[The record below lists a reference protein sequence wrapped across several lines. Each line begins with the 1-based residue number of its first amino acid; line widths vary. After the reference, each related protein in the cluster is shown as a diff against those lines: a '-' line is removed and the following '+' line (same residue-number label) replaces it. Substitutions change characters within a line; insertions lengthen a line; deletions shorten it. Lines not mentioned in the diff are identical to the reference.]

1 MLLLNTVDIRLF
13 NSNRLTIL
21 RKITYSIFNYF
32 LVSSIKLIS
41 LFNRYV
47 LLFNKEISLIE
58 QNYLL
63 IVNLLHNA

>member
-13 NSNRLTIL
+13 NSNTLTIL

-47 LLFNKEISLIE
+47 FLFNNTVIIE

>member
-13 NSNRLTIL
+13 NSNTLTIL

-41 LFNRYV
+41 LFNRHV
-47 LLFNKEISLIE
+47 FLFNNTVIIE

>member
-13 NSNRLTIL
+13 NSNTLTIL

-41 LFNRYV
+41 LLNRYV
-47 LLFNKEISLIE
+47 LLFNNTVIIE

>member
-13 NSNRLTIL
+13 NSNTLTIL
-21 RKITYSIFNYF
+21 REITYSIFNYF

-41 LFNRYV
+41 LFNRHV
-47 LLFNKEISLIE
+47 FLFNNTVIIE

>member
-1 MLLLNTVDIRLF
+1 MLLLNIVDIRLF
-13 NSNRLTIL
+13 NSNTLTIL

-47 LLFNKEISLIE
+47 FLFNNTVIIE

>member
-1 MLLLNTVDIRLF
+1 MLLLNIVDIRLF

-41 LFNRYV
+41 LLNRYV
-47 LLFNKEISLIE
+47 LLFNNTVIIE

>member
-21 RKITYSIFNYF
+21 RMITYSIFNYF

-47 LLFNKEISLIE
+47 LPFNNTVIIE

>member
-1 MLLLNTVDIRLF
+1 MLLLNIVDIRLF
-13 NSNRLTIL
+13 NSNTLTIL
-21 RKITYSIFNYF
+21 RKINYSIFNYF

-41 LFNRYV
+41 LLNRYV
-47 LLFNKEISLIE
+47 LLFNNTVIIE

>member
-41 LFNRYV
+41 LFNRHIF
-47 LLFNKEISLIE
+47 LFNNTVIIE

>member
-13 NSNRLTIL
+13 NSNTLTIL

-47 LLFNKEISLIE
+47 LLFNNTVIIE
-58 QNYLL
+58 QIYLL

>member
-41 LFNRYV
+41 LLNRYV
-47 LLFNKEISLIE
+47 LLFNNTVIIE

>member
-1 MLLLNTVDIRLF
+1 MLLLNIVDIRLF

-41 LFNRYV
+41 LFNRHV
-47 LLFNKEISLIE
+47 FLFNNTVIIE

>member
-41 LFNRYV
+41 LFNRHV
-47 LLFNKEISLIE
+47 FLFNNTVIIE

>member
-1 MLLLNTVDIRLF
+1 MLLINTVDIRLF

-41 LFNRYV
+41 LFNRHV
-47 LLFNKEISLIE
+47 FLFNNTVIIE

>member
-1 MLLLNTVDIRLF
+1 MLLLNIVDIRLF

-41 LFNRYV
+41 LFNRHV
-47 LLFNKEISLIE
+47 LLFNNTVIIE

>member
-13 NSNRLTIL
+13 NSNTLTAL

-41 LFNRYV
+41 LFNRHV
-47 LLFNKEISLIE
+47 LLFNNTVIIE

>member
-1 MLLLNTVDIRLF
+1 MLLLNTVDFRLF

-41 LFNRYV
+41 LLNRYV
-47 LLFNKEISLIE
+47 LLFNNTVIIE

>member
-1 MLLLNTVDIRLF
+1 MLLLNTVNIRLF
-13 NSNRLTIL
+13 NSNTLTTL
-21 RKITYSIFNYF
+21 RRITYSIFNYF

-47 LLFNKEISLIE
+47 LLFNNTVIIE
-58 QNYLL
+58 QIYLL

>member
-1 MLLLNTVDIRLF
+1 MLLLNIVDIRLF
-13 NSNRLTIL
+13 NSNTLTIL
-21 RKITYSIFNYF
+21 RKINYSIFNYF

-47 LLFNKEISLIE
+47 LLFNNTVIIE

>member
-32 LVSSIKLIS
+32 LVSSIKFIS
-41 LFNRYV
+41 LFNRHV
-47 LLFNKEISLIE
+47 FLFNNTVIIE

>member
-41 LFNRYV
+41 LFNRHV
-47 LLFNKEISLIE
+47 LLFNNTVIIE

>member
-47 LLFNKEISLIE
+47 LPFNNTVIIE

>member
-1 MLLLNTVDIRLF
+1 MLLLNIVDIRLF

-21 RKITYSIFNYF
+21 RKITCSIFNYF
-32 LVSSIKLIS
+32 LFSSIKLIS
-41 LFNRYV
+41 LFNRYA
-47 LLFNKEISLIE
+47 LLFNNTVIIE

>member
-21 RKITYSIFNYF
+21 RKTTYSIFNYF

-47 LLFNKEISLIE
+47 LPFNNTVIIE

>member
-1 MLLLNTVDIRLF
+1 MLLLNTVNIRLF
-13 NSNRLTIL
+13 NSNTLTTL
-21 RKITYSIFNYF
+21 KRITYSIFNYF

-47 LLFNKEISLIE
+47 LLFNNTVIIE
-58 QNYLL
+58 QIYLL